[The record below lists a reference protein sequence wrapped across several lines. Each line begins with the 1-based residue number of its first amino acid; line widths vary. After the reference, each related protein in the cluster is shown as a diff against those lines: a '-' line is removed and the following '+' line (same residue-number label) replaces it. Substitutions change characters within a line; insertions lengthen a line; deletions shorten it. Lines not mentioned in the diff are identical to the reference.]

1 MPSDDIFDQAWDLAK
16 QDVGESDFEKG
27 LIEDFRNA
35 RRQAQ
40 LREAYRD
47 EVANTLMGQINPRDK
62 FRLPEP
68 VIEEPVIEEPAIEE
82 PAIEEPK
89 VEPET
94 KPDTLADI
102 PEEKVEES
110 VVEPETK
117 PDTLAEI
124 PKPKKTPKKTKAGDG
139 MKTPEAEED
148 EPKIEY
154 ADDRGDDRFNQ
165 GYEPDGHGDKA
176 NHHFMPQPDDA
187 EKVEELGSPIVDAK
201 TQGMGDGRNG
211 VSTPNMTVP
220 QDDEKEYAENKIN
233 ALTLID
239 MMNGDNPEDVG
250 RSFATLCKLAA
261 GGSDAHID
269 QLNQFNRTSEVKL
282 LADKMNT
289 TPKEI
294 NQMRKK
300 SVIEGKENQ
309 LLELQ
314 AKQDRAT
321 LEENPDMDYTDTA
334 AFKLPESVNKLNRGK
349 AQTSMTD
356 NPEQA
361 LEAWGEGKPIPVLD
375 VRGNPVKLNG
385 KTGWTVGRG
394 KNKDGKAI
402 TVAFH
407 PDRPEGVPLNSLK
420 RPNKA
425 LGQTTSRSISS
436 TASPYTTV
444 DQVKR
449 QSEGTRNRAVPL
461 PLYFPMPG
469 SKAINQKTGKVIKSE
484 TWTPVANPFAN
495 PFHNPEAF
503 RVNNT
508 PPPVSTEQAVE
519 AGAWADTTDGPVFV
533 SNPAHDILA
542 KSGFDT
548 REGDDLSMLPSMMP
562 KEDTSFSNTSLLPR
576 GWDSE

>member
-1 MPSDDIFDQAWDLAK
+1 MPSDDVFDQAWNLAK

-27 LIEDFRNA
+27 LMEDFRNA

-47 EVANTLMGQINPRDK
+47 EVANTLMSQINPWDK
-62 FRLPEP
+62 FRLP
-68 VIEEPVIEEPAIEE
+68 EPAIEE
-82 PAIEEPK
+82 PAIEEP
-89 VEPET
+89 VIEEPVIEPET
-94 KPDTLADI
+94 KPDTLANI

-110 VVEPETK
+110 VVKPETK

-124 PKPKKTPKKTKAGDG
+124 PKPKKGPKKTKAGDG
-139 MKTPEAEED
+139 MKIPEAEENK
-148 EPKIEY
+148 EIEY

-165 GYEPDGHGDKA
+165 GYEPDEHGDET
-176 NHHFMPQPDDA
+176 NHHFMPQKDDV
-187 EKVEELGSPIVDAK
+187 EGVEEHGSPTVDAT
-201 TQGMGDGRNG
+201 TQGVGKDKYGA
-211 VSTPNMTVP
+211 STPNMTVP
-220 QDDEKEYAENKIN
+220 QDDEREYAKNKIN
-233 ALTLID
+233 ALTLIE

-294 NQMRKK
+294 NQMRKR

-361 LEAWGEGKPIPVLD
+361 LEAWGEGKPVPVLD

-394 KNKDGKAI
+394 KDKDGKAI

-407 PDRPEGVPLNSLK
+407 PDHPEGLPLDSLK

-425 LGQTTSRSISS
+425 LGQTTSRE
-436 TASPYTTV
+436 ASKPNKYTTV
-444 DQVKR
+444 EQVKR
-449 QSEGTRNRAVPL
+449 QNEGTKDRAVPL

-484 TWTPVANPFAN
+484 TWTPVAAPFAN

-503 RVNNT
+503 RVNNN
-508 PPPVSTEQAVE
+508 PPPVSTEQVVE
-519 AGAWADTTDGPVFV
+519 VGAWADTTEGPVSV